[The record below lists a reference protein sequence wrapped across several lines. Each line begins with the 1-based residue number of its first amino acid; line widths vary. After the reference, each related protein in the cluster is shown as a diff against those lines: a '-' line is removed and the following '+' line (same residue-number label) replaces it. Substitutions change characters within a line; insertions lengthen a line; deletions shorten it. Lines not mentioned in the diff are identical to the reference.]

1 MQMKLEEVKLTN
13 FRGYGRTESI
23 RIGSLLALV
32 GKNDVGKSTILEAL
46 DIFFNDGDGVVKM
59 TEGDINRQVRLQKND
74 DIQIDVEI
82 ACVFSDIP
90 KIVVLDEK
98 GKGSSLVKERLL
110 RQDGRLELV
119 KVYPNGGKPRIFVVA
134 ARPNDKMLGRLLE
147 LKLNDLKNIATKNG
161 IKRTNRSDKATLRQ
175 AILDKLGQGL
185 PVDEQRVL
193 LPDTIYKNILKYLP
207 HFELFQADRKN
218 TDTDATVRDPMKA
231 VVKKVFEDPT
241 ICKTLSLVGEKI
253 EGALKNKLDEILEK
267 VKVIDK
273 KLLPSLHPFV
283 PKTTDLKWWDVIKGV
298 SLEDENNVPLN
309 KRGSGVQR
317 MVLLGFFMAEADK
330 SANKGNNA
338 RHAKHERSV
347 IYAIEE
353 PETAQHYDNQ
363 VKMIEALKK
372 LSNQSAVQVLITTH
386 SANMLRLIDWR
397 QVCII
402 EKDEKH
408 STVRTYAEQSQ
419 SSAFDTPTIAETAYL
434 LLDEFPE
441 EYHDELYGYIE
452 SKYRTGNGTCDV
464 FKDQLP
470 SKKLWERDNV
480 PNKKF
485 YYTLSYYVRNSIHH
499 PENRNNDRYTREEI
513 EKSIAEMR
521 DFILRENNRAK
532 NQSKGSLK

>member
-1 MQMKLEEVKLTN
+1 MKLEEVKLTN

-23 RIGSLLALV
+23 RVGSMLALV

-46 DIFFNDGDGVVKM
+46 DIFFNDGDGSVKM
-59 TEGDINRQVRLQKND
+59 TSDDINRQVLIQNHD
-74 DIQIDVEI
+74 DTQIDVEI
-82 ACVFSDIP
+82 TCVFSGIP
-90 KIVVLDEK
+90 NVVVLDEK
-98 GKGSSLVKERLL
+98 SRGTSLAKERLL
-110 RQDGRLELV
+110 RQDGRLEIV
-119 KVYPNGGKPRIFVVA
+119 KVYPNGGKPRIFIVA
-134 ARPNDKMLGRLLE
+134 NRPKDKTIGHLLE
-147 LKLNDLKNIATKNG
+147 FKLNELKDIASKKG
-161 IKRTNRSDKATLRQ
+161 VKCTNRGDKAALRQ
-175 AILDKLGQGL
+175 IIINKLGKGL
-185 PVDEQRVL
+185 PIEEQRVL
-193 LPDTIYKNILKYLP
+193 IPEAVYKNISKHLP

-241 ICKTLSLVGEKI
+241 ICKTLSTVGEKI
-253 EGALKNKLDEILEK
+253 EGALKDKLKEILEK

-273 KLLPSLHPFV
+273 NLLPSLHPFV

-330 SANKGNNA
+330 LANKGNNE

-402 EKDEKH
+402 EKNENH
-408 STVRTYAEQSQ
+408 PTVRTYAEQSL
-419 SSAFDTPTIAETAYL
+419 STVFDAPTIAETAYL

-441 EYHDELYGYIE
+441 AYHDELYGYIE
-452 SKYRTGNGTCDV
+452 SKHRTRKGTCDV
-464 FKDQLP
+464 FKSQLP
-470 SKKLWERDNV
+470 SRKLWERDNAHD
-480 PNKKF
+480 KKDH
-485 YYTLSYYVRNSIHH
+485 YTLSYYVRNSIHH
-499 PENRNNDRYTREEI
+499 PENKLNDRYTREEL

-521 DFILRENNRAK
+521 DFILREK
-532 NQSKGSLK
+532 NLEKPQTEEV